1 MTCLR
6 CLENIS
12 LIYLFSIIGM
22 EEVSKLQFEEI
33 TKTVF
38 DSNQFFLNSDD
49 ELFLELKLKVKKLYD
64 LKLLPAAAK
73 S

>member
-1 MTCLR
+1 
-6 CLENIS
+6 
-12 LIYLFSIIGM
+12 M